1 MGAAQALPH
10 RVNRLTGTDATAGK
24 GRERGGLG
32 SRTQPPSPKKPI
44 FIAEALCVGRKL
56 RWKSTNI

>member
-24 GRERGGLG
+24 GREGGLG

-44 FIAEALCVGRKL
+44 FGAEALCVGRKL
-56 RWKSTNI
+56 RWKSTSI

>member
-24 GRERGGLG
+24 GREGELEHYNATSELG
-32 SRTQPPSPKKPI
+32 APKRSWFHLCA
-44 FIAEALCVGRKL
+44 FISVM
-56 RWKSTNI
+56 